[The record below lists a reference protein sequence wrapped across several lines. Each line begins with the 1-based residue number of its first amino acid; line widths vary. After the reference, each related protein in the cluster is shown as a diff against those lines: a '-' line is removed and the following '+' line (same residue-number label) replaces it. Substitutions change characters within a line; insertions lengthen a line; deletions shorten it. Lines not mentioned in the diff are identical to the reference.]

1 MKNIVKI
8 STILLVFCLS
18 VACSS
23 GSNTETTSVQESPVS
38 APSNSTPSTPDG
50 LNPVTGSGTKVTIIN
65 GDPGGKTGEYIFKP
79 DILSFTVGESV
90 DITLVAESEVHNFS
104 IDALDI
110 DTDIDMGETSAF
122 NYVFDKPGVYQFTCI
137 FHEANGM
144 VGTITVSD

>member
-1 MKNIVKI
+1 MARH
-8 STILLVFCLS
+8 ILWFHVNVYTHNVEQF
-18 VACSS
+18 
-23 GSNTETTSVQESPVS
+23 PVRHY
-38 APSNSTPSTPDG
+38 
-50 LNPVTGSGTKVTIIN
+50 TGSGTKVTIIN
-65 GDPGGKTGEYIFKP
+65 GDPGGKTGEYMFKP